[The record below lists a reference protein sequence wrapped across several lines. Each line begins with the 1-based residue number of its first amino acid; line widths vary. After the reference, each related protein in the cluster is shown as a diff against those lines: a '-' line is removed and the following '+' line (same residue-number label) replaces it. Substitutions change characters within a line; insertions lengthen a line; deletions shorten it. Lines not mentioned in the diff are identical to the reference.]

1 MNKLMM
7 LSLGLFCIS
16 IHAQQAETDPF
27 AELDAEI
34 KAHEAQ
40 GSPEEKEK
48 FDLWKNE
55 YLAKYQKFRVEHFN
69 KLDDI
74 RDKLISTWGEVEVS
88 DESKYVEYGEDNK
101 TKTVL
106 DFEKNEIRISV
117 LSDSDTQDKAKLAQN
132 QLDQLIEK
140 NSINDSKN
148 TPSVIQSLCW

>member
-1 MNKLMM
+1 M
-7 LSLGLFCIS
+7 
-16 IHAQQAETDPF
+16 
-27 AELDAEI
+27 
-34 KAHEAQ
+34 
-40 GSPEEKEK
+40 
-48 FDLWKNE
+48 
-55 YLAKYQKFRVEHFN
+55 EHFN
-69 KLDDI
+69 KIDDI
-74 RDKLISTWGEVEVS
+74 RDKLISTWGEAEVS
-88 DESKYVEYGEDNK
+88 DESKYVEYGKDNK